1 MAPIDLKT
9 RIGNYGNVATTAA
22 LQKKLTVVHVQITLI
37 WRYLT
42 PEITLGYKNELK
54 NFGYLQ
60 MSDIHTLI
68 SILIVVEIILNLIQ
82 IGSYSH
88 RLPQKKEISMYS
100 NFNVN
105 QRQVICTFTTV
116 FFFQKI
122 WDR

>member
-9 RIGNYGNVATTAA
+9 RIGNYGNVAVTAA

-42 PEITLGYKNELK
+42 TEITLGYENELK
-54 NFGYLQ
+54 KFRLSSNVR
-60 MSDIHTLI
+60 HTLI

-82 IGSYSH
+82 IGFYSH
-88 RLPQKKEISMYS
+88 LLPQKKEISMYS

-105 QRQVICTFTTV
+105 QRKVICNFTTV
-116 FFFQKI
+116 IVFQKI